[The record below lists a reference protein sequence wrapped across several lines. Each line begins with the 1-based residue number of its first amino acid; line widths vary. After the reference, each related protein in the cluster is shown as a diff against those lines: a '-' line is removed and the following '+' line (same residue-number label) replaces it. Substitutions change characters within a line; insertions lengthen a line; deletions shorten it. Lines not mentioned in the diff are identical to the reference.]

1 MEWDGPSVLGTPLLA
16 VLVLVASCEVSLV
29 LLVSVARI
37 CEFWLGQLRPMCPWR
52 LHLKHLPS
60 FVVGLLRRLIGQ
72 PWHGYVQG

>member
-1 MEWDGPSVLGTPLLA
+1 MPRTSSTSSWALIFLMEWDGPSVLGAPLLA
-16 VLVLVASCEVSLV
+16 ILVLVASCEVSLV

-60 FVVGLLRRLIGQ
+60 LA
-72 PWHGYVQG
+72 